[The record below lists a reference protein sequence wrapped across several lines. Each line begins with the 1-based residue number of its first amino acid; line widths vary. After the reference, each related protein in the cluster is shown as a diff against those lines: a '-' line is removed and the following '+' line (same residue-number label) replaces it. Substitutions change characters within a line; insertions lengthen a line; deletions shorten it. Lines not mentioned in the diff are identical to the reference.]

1 MKLEQEIINLKP
13 REESGSKTARKYTF
27 QKDLSLYLLL
37 TVHEQSDDYVFLFDF
52 HDDLVVLDSE
62 TNPKK
67 IDFYQIKSKDSGN
80 WTVKALTKKEKDKL
94 SITGKLYLNKIN
106 FTKNTN
112 SLNFISN
119 ASFSFKQLAT
129 GEESLIRSKIK
140 GDELEKSIFKE
151 FEESIKSE
159 HKIHSDT
166 AFGELMSFHVTKLSN
181 IDSSTHCLG
190 ELSKLINKINPENSI
205 NPELAYKQVFNEVS
219 RQTEN
224 TFGDKSI
231 SNLDELIDIK
241 GISKRQFIEFLEK
254 AGLYKSVEEEW
265 DEIKTSLESGGI
277 GHIELMKYKKSWR
290 DVTAT
295 LIKDSNKIPLEKLI
309 KDIESVYENELLTGA
324 IDDSSS
330 LLTIINHCFS
340 KISSNIYDDYFIKCL
355 VIKVI
360 NE

>member
-1 MKLEQEIINLKP
+1 M
-13 REESGSKTARKYTF
+13 
-27 QKDLSLYLLL
+27 L
-37 TVHEQSDDYVFLFDF
+37 TVHEKSDDYVFLFDF

-62 TNPKK
+62 TKPNK

-80 WTVKALTKKEKDKL
+80 WTVKALTKKEKEKL
-94 SITGKLYLNKIN
+94 SVTGKLYLNKIN

-119 ASFSFKQLAT
+119 ANFSFKQLT
-129 GEESLIRSKIK
+129 NGEESLKRSKIK
-140 GDELEKSIFKE
+140 VKELDKSIFKE
-151 FEESIKSE
+151 FEDSIKNE
-159 HKIHSDT
+159 HKLT
-166 AFGELMSFHVTKLSN
+166 NTLFGELTSFHVTKLSN
-181 IDSSTHCLG
+181 KDSSTHCLG

-254 AGLYKSVEEEW
+254 AGLYKSVKQEW
-265 DEIKTSLESGGI
+265 DEIKTSLEYCSI
-277 GHIELMKYKKSWR
+277 GHIELMKFKKYWR

-295 LIKDSNKIPLEKLI
+295 LIKDRNK
-309 KDIESVYENELLTGA
+309 
-324 IDDSSS
+324 
-330 LLTIINHCFS
+330 
-340 KISSNIYDDYFIKCL
+340 
-355 VIKVI
+355 
-360 NE
+360 

>member
-1 MKLEQEIINLKP
+1 M
-13 REESGSKTARKYTF
+13 
-27 QKDLSLYLLL
+27 L
-37 TVHEQSDDYVFLFDF
+37 TVHEKSDDYVFLFDF

-62 TNPKK
+62 TKPNK

-80 WTVKALTKKEKDKL
+80 WTVKALTKKEKEKL

-119 ASFSFKQLAT
+119 ANFSFKQLT
-129 GEESLIRSKIK
+129 NGEESLKRSKIK
-140 GDELEKSIFKE
+140 AKELNKSIFKE
-151 FEESIKSE
+151 FEDSIKNE
-159 HKIHSDT
+159 HKLT
-166 AFGELMSFHVTKLSN
+166 NTLFGELTSFHVTKLSN
-181 IDSSTHCLG
+181 KDSSTHCLG
-190 ELSKLINKINPENSI
+190 ELSKLINKINPKNSI

-254 AGLYKSVEEEW
+254 AGLYKSVKQEW
-265 DEIKTSLESGGI
+265 DEIKTSLESCSI
-277 GHIELMKYKKSWR
+277 GHIELMKFKKYWR

-295 LIKDSNKIPLEKLI
+295 LIKDRNKIPLKKLI
-309 KDIESVYENELLTGA
+309 KDIETVYNNELSIGT
-324 IDDSSS
+324 IDESSN

-340 KISSNIYDDYFIKCL
+340 KVSSSFYDDYFVKCL

-360 NE
+360 NEE